1 MDGLFKLLGNE
12 AAGGGS
18 DIKEMRK
25 AIGKLMMITQAMWEI
40 IAESH
45 SLSDDHIVAKVREID
60 LRDGAVDGKIKKPIR
75 VCVSCGKVL
84 PLGRDGCLYCGSL
97 NKGADLF
104 HTVSIDTGDYLGQ
117 TIF

>member
-18 DIKEMRK
+18 DIKAMRK
-25 AIGKLMMITQAMWEI
+25 AIDKLVVIAQALWEI
-40 IAESH
+40 IAESQG
-45 SLSDDHIVAKVREID
+45 LSDDHIVAKVREID
-60 LRDGAVDGKIKKPIR
+60 LRDGAIDGKVKKPVR
-75 VCVSCGKVL
+75 VCASCGKVL
-84 PLGRDGCLYCGSL
+84 PVGRDVCLYCGSL

-104 HTVSIDTGDYLGQ
+104 QAVSIDPSDYLGQ